1 MRIKTITLYIIK
13 KIYYKVPSRGLGAMD
28 TTMKADVIKSCPQM
42 STLSSRALF
51 KHPSQICILAPP
63 SCFPLFGS
71 GCFSGYQLRISP
83 ATARSPSTGLGPADR
98 HEVEAWGFPLPDSVP
113 ENFWLNIKHHIHQ
126 CYLVRNC
133 KSIYTFVLILWMAS
147 IQPWREKIDSELTH
161 LVQAS
166 WFCSSWRK
174 IIPELC
180 SKILANIFPTSQ
192 AIYLQRR
199 ASFQSENTYFQIWGF
214 CLDFPDGASGKE
226 PACQFR
232 RHKRHRFKP

>member
-1 MRIKTITLYIIK
+1 MTAIASLLVEGMPLCFLICEMRIKTITLYIIK

-98 HEVEAWGFPLPDSVP
+98 TGTRLSMT
-113 ENFWLNIKHHIHQ
+113 N
-126 CYLVRNC
+126 
-133 KSIYTFVLILWMAS
+133 
-147 IQPWREKIDSELTH
+147 
-161 LVQAS
+161 
-166 WFCSSWRK
+166 
-174 IIPELC
+174 
-180 SKILANIFPTSQ
+180 
-192 AIYLQRR
+192 
-199 ASFQSENTYFQIWGF
+199 G
-214 CLDFPDGASGKE
+214 
-226 PACQFR
+226 
-232 RHKRHRFKP
+232 